1 MAKVKICG
9 IKREKDVEIVNSFMP
24 DYVGF
29 VFAESK
35 RKVSVEEAQRL
46 ILGLNPQIKKVG
58 VFVNES
64 YAKVMSIA
72 QILKLDVLQFHG
84 DEENEYLEKFKT
96 YEVWKAA
103 SIKSK
108 SDIEKASLYNVNGIV
123 VDSLDESGNG
133 GTGKKFDWSILKKY
147 KNSILKPIFV
157 AGGLN
162 EENIQECIKE
172 LQPFGVDV
180 SSGVESNGV
189 KDKLKIKN
197 FITKVRNF
205 K

>member
-9 IKREKDVEIVNSFMP
+9 IKRGEDVDIVNSFMP

-35 RKVSVEEAQRL
+35 RKVSVEEAQKL
-46 ILGLNPQIKKVG
+46 ILGLNPQIRKVG

-64 YAKVMSIA
+64 YARVISIA
-72 QILKLDVLQFHG
+72 KILKLDVLQFHG
-84 DEENEYLEKFKT
+84 DEGNEYLEKFKT

-103 SIKSK
+103 SINSK
-108 SDIEKASLYNVNGIV
+108 SDIEKVSLYNVNGIV
-123 VDSLDESGNG
+123 VDSLDGNGNG